1 MAAIGFGV
9 TLTGGST
16 VAEITSLECGGRK
29 CDFVDVT
36 AADSDS
42 AYRQKLPTIL
52 DAGQITV
59 EANYTS
65 ALAAAFLTLMKAK
78 TISAWTVTFPGS
90 TGTWNCS
97 GFVTSF
103 DVKNDVEGKQSAS
116 ITIELTGVPT

>member
-1 MAAIGFGV
+1 MGNIGFGV

-16 VAEITSLECGGRK
+16 VAEITSLEAGGHK

-36 AADSDS
+36 AADSAS
-42 AYRQKLPTIL
+42 AYRVKLPTIL

-65 ALAAAFLTLMKAK
+65 ALATAFKTLMNNK
-78 TISAWTVTFPGS
+78 TISAWTVTFPNS
-90 TGTWNCS
+90 VGTWVCS

-103 DVKNDVEGKQSAS
+103 NKKNDVEGKISAS
-116 ITIELTGVPT
+116 ITIELTGVPS